1 MLEVPHPWG
10 AYARLQGELAH
21 RTSVDSR
28 SWGLEAGLD
37 HTLTQSVHDAGD
49 IERAVQSASRK
60 ERNRSRLLRIYPP
73 AFSGLGAD
81 VAASV
86 DARRRLRRIRAT
98 VTPEE
103 WVLLRAVGEG
113 FEYRDM
119 ADRLKVNPGALRAR
133 VLRLR
138 RVITADSVSLAIAS

>member
-1 MLEVPHPWG
+1 MLEFPHPWG

-21 RTSVDSR
+21 RTRVDSR
-28 SWGLEAGLD
+28 SWGLEAGLN
-37 HTLTQSVHDAGD
+37 HPLTQFSPDADD

-60 ERNRSRLLRIYPP
+60 ERHRSTLLRIYPTTV
-73 AFSGLGAD
+73 AGFGAD
-81 VAASV
+81 VVATV
-86 DARRRLRRIRAT
+86 DARRRLRRIRAR
-98 VTPEE
+98 VTPDE

-113 FEYRDM
+113 LEYREI

-138 RVITADSVSLAIAS
+138 RVLAADCVPEALAS